1 MHAARARV
9 VAPRL
14 VPGDSLG
21 RQPAKSFHVRVA
33 SGMSQNAL
41 LRLLFL
47 LLFDVFGVG
56 AALRAAVEVQVL
68 EQLPQTLRRRRVM
81 VSGA

>member
-1 MHAARARV
+1 MHTARARV

-14 VPGDSLG
+14 VPCHSLG
-21 RQPAKSFHVRVA
+21 RQPAQSFHVRVA
-33 SGMSQNAL
+33 SGMPQNTL
-41 LRLLFL
+41 LSLLFL
-47 LLFDVFGVG
+47 LLFHVFGVG

-68 EQLPQTLRRRRVM
+68 EQLPQTFRRRRVM